1 MISTLIFVVF
11 TCAMWLCVT
20 NVRGKYVQQIA
31 NNAPFGAI
39 LYVQYRL

>member
-1 MISTLIFVVF
+1 MITALILVVI
-11 TCAMWLCVT
+11 THTVRLCVT
-20 NVRGKYVQQIA
+20 NVRAKYVQQIA

>member
-11 TCAMWLCVT
+11 TYAIWLCVT
-20 NVRGKYVQQIA
+20 NVHGKYVQQIA